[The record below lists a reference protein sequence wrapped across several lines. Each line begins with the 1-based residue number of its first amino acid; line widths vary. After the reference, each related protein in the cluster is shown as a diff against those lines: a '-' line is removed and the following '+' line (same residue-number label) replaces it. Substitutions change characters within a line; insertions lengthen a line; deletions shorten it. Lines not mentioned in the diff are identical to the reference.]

1 MPGLSLYDYIRK
13 LSAFP
18 LHEARVCEIIQQIAQ
33 GIQDLHHLRIVHR
46 DIKLANILMS
56 DTSPE
61 ASVCIADFGSA
72 TKLRSRSDTLT
83 WRIGTT
89 GSIPPEIILGKPYSF
104 SVDVWSLGCLMHC
117 LLFASQP
124 FQRKNQSSSA

>member
-1 MPGLSLYDYIRK
+1 V
-13 LSAFP
+13 FP
-18 LHEARVCEIIQQIAQ
+18 LSEARVCKIILQIAQ
-33 GIQDLHHLRIVHR
+33 GIQDLHRLRIVHR

-56 DTSPE
+56 DDSPD
-61 ASVCIADFGSA
+61 ASVCIADFGSS

-89 GSIPPEIILGKPYSF
+89 GFTAPEIILGKPYRF

-117 LLFASQP
+117 LLFAAHP
-124 FQRKNQSSSA
+124 FQRKNQLSSE